1 MTVGKTYTESVGK
14 SPLCLV
20 RSLNPLAHPE
30 FITCSPVSWSRTMRS
45 PLRKLRNPDSSPT
58 ARKTTV
64 SSGFFFPNPLEVIN
78 LSICLLLGWVIYLP
92 GFGLSWRVTT
102 YLDLFLSPSRK
113 VTTRSRISSALLE
126 VKVYSSPLMVAK
138 VKLCPC
144 NFPPLG
150 YVFIGD
156 INKKRNGI
164 KRQSLE
170 KGWFMVRLPAKSVP
184 PYLLLDTAVISGKES
199 SKRTCS
205 CSSTKYTPVQLTATI
220 TSFLGRLGPEL

>member
-1 MTVGKTYTESVGK
+1 MPTCL
-14 SPLCLV
+14 PLGQ
-20 RSLNPLAHPE
+20 
-30 FITCSPVSWSRTMRS
+30 
-45 PLRKLRNPDSSPT
+45 
-58 ARKTTV
+58 TTD
-64 SSGFFFPNPLEVIN
+64 
-78 LSICLLLGWVIYLP
+78 LP
-92 GFGLSWRVTT
+92 GFGLSCRVTT

-144 NFPPLG
+144 SFPPLG
-150 YVFIGD
+150 YVFIED
-156 INKKRNGI
+156 INRKYNGL
-164 KRQSLE
+164 KRQSLG
-170 KGWFMVRLPAKSVP
+170 KDCFRVRSPATVIL

-220 TSFLGRLGPEL
+220 TSFLGRLGPGLKSRQMINSGGVLWYKILCVFQRKMQC